1 MSIKRKGSGLSFAG
15 KRAMT
20 GRLYILP
27 WFIGFICFFLIPF
40 IEGVVYTVNKLSF
53 GENGVN
59 LSFVGTANYKKLFSD
74 LDFLK
79 VLSSSLAGMFPRV
92 LIIVF
97 FSLFVALILRGEYK
111 GRTLARAIFFLPV
124 IISSGVVMYVLNGG
138 GGSSAATI
146 SSALG
151 DGASAGAYVTPIDFS
166 GLLSRLNFPSDVNNL
181 LMGYLSDTFNL
192 IWSCGVQ
199 IVLYIA
205 GLQTVPVQLYEVG
218 RVEGATAWESF
229 WYITFPMLGRVTL
242 LVVFYT
248 MVELFVENSELVDS
262 ALQDM
267 RWHTIYDSTSAQ
279 LWIYFICVGIIIG
292 IVMLLYNKLLL
303 KRWN

>member
-1 MSIKRKGSGLSFAG
+1 MKNKRKGIEAIKRRYGIAFVAPWVFGVIVFVAVPIITTVLYSLSIVTVGSSGPEM
-15 KRAMT
+15 K
-20 GRLYILP
+20 
-27 WFIGFICFFLIPF
+27 
-40 IEGVVYTVNKLSF
+40 
-53 GENGVN
+53 
-59 LSFVGTANYKKLFSD
+59 FVGFSNYYRLLFKNTVYVDRLAAS
-74 LDFLK
+74 
-79 VLSSSLAGMFPRV
+79 LSSVFTSLP
-92 LIIVF
+92 IIV
-97 FSLFVALILRGEYK
+97 SLSLILAIILNQNFK
-111 GRTLARAIFFLPV
+111 GRMIMRSIFFLPV

-242 LVVFYT
+242 LVIFYT